1 MKLIKVLLLTNNQI
15 LISQIEEIGADIG
28 EPDCK
33 LVKPFVVKEAQIEGL
48 SRILEPF
55 MMGITKQDTFMMSSD
70 KILTL
75 VDPTPTLLEKYED
88 LIKE

>member
-1 MKLIKVLLLTNNQI
+1 MNNVI
-15 LISQIEEIGADIG
+15 LISQINEVSADIG

-33 LVKPFVVKEAQIEGL
+33 LINPFVVKSDQT
-48 SRILEPF
+48 LEPF
-55 MMGITKQDTFMMSSD
+55 LSDYTKENTFMMSSD

-75 VDPTPTLLEKYED
+75 ADPTPTLLEKYKD